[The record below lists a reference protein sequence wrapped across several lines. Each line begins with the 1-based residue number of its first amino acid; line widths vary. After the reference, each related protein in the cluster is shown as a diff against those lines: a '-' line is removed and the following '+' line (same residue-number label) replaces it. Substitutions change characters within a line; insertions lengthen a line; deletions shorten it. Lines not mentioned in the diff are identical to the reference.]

1 MSFFT
6 ARVRAQMVGM
16 VTALE
21 ISTTELKSPGTRD
34 GETGFDDVYTQFLEL
49 PGNFYLFDCI
59 QLTPRNLLCI
69 PKGGIE
75 YIYFFTHEVMR

>member
-6 ARVRAQMVGM
+6 ARVRAQMVGT
-16 VTALE
+16 VTAFE
-21 ISTTELKSPGTRD
+21 IPGTRD